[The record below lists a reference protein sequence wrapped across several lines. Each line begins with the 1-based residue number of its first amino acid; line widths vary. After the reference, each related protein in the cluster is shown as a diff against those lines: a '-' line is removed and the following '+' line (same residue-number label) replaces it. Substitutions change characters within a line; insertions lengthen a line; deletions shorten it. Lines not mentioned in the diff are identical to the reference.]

1 MRPEHKKQTA
11 ILLFALLAAAA
22 GCSKQKAAA
31 PEKPPVPVAVATVAQ
46 RPVPVE
52 LAAIGNVEAY
62 STVDIKARINGQVFS
77 VHFQEG
83 QDVKQGQLLFTIDP
97 RPFQVALAQA
107 EASLAKDSAQLETAK
122 IQQRRYER
130 LFEEGVVS
138 SEQNDQVRTNAEA
151 LEALVKADKAAIEA
165 AKLDLA
171 YCSISSPID
180 GRTGNLMVHAGNLVK
195 ANDVPV
201 LVTIL
206 QVNPIYVTFS
216 LPEKELPETKARMA
230 EGKVRVEATPPKA
243 SGNPE
248 EGVLTFVDNTVNT
261 TTGTIK
267 LKATFANAARRLW
280 PGLFVNVVVKLSVQ
294 PNAIVVPAQAVQAG
308 QSGSYVFVV
317 RPNRTAEVRPVVVA
331 RTVGGDAVIE
341 KGLAPGELVVTD
353 GQIRLV
359 TGTKVEFKEARSG
372 S

>member
-1 MRPEHKKQTA
+1 MRFESRKQSA
-11 ILLFALLAAAA
+11 ILAAVLLAGAA
-22 GCSKQKAAA
+22 GCSRQKAAS
-31 PEKPPVPVAVATVAQ
+31 PDKPAVPVTVATVAQ
-46 RPVPVE
+46 RVVPVE

-62 STVDIKARINGQVFS
+62 STVDIKARINGQVFT

-83 QDVKQGQLLFTIDP
+83 QDVKKGQLLFTIDP
-97 RPFQVALAQA
+97 RPYQVALAQA
-107 EASLAKDSAQLETAK
+107 EAALAKDTAQLETARVE
-122 IQQRRYER
+122 QRRYAR
-130 LFEEGVVS
+130 LLEEGVVS
-138 SEQNDQVRTNAEA
+138 RELSDQIRTNAEA
-151 LEALVKADKAAIEA
+151 LEALVKADKAAIEGV
-165 AKLDLA
+165 KLDLT

-180 GRTGNLMVHAGNLVK
+180 GRTGNLMVHEGNLVK

-216 LPEKELPETKARMA
+216 VPEKHLPEIKERMA
-230 EGKVRVEATPPKA
+230 QGKVRVEATPPNT
-243 SGNPE
+243 SGGPE
-248 EGVLTFVDNTVNT
+248 EGILSFVDNTVDT

-280 PGLFVNVVVKLSVQ
+280 PGLFVNVAVKLSIE

-308 QSGSYVFVV
+308 QSGTYVFVV
-317 RPNRTAEVRPVVVA
+317 RGDRTAEVRPVVVG
-331 RTVGGDAVIE
+331 RTVAGDAVIE
-341 KGLAPGELVVTD
+341 KGLSPGELVVTD

-359 TGTKVEFKEARSG
+359 SGTKVEFKGARSG